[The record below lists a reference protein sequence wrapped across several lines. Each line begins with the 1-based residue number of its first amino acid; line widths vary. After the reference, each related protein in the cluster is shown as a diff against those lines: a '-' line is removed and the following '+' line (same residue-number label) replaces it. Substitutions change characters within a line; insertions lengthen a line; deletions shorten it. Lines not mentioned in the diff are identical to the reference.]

1 MQVWTCIRAPSP
13 QFSRCQFFRRG
24 PGEPQDTLDPHQC
37 CSLHCFPLLSGLS
50 ALPAPLGLVP
60 HSKLCV
66 LSHPDLGPA
75 RYQVTAKSTAQSPV
89 NTDMFTQ
96 RHPASLQQDEIRAQ
110 ASCPQPG
117 GSLALSWLPRPL
129 RKVASA
135 DLHVPLG
142 HLMAWRHHI

>member
-1 MQVWTCIRAPSP
+1 MHQSTLSAVQPLP
-13 QFSRCQFFRRG
+13 GGPFFRRG
-24 PGEPQDTLDPHQC
+24 PGEPQDTLGPHQC